1 MDNKD
6 AETNDVQEIEID
18 SRQELAR
25 ILRAGRSEKALS
37 IEDVAADSRISRY
50 FIEALEEAKFD
61 RLPEDVFVRG
71 FVRNLL
77 KIYEIESTKPTELLD
92 QILKTEKDGSDS
104 YAYEGRNKPNSVKI
118 TKRGNKP
125 FFRTKRFQPIPA
137 AILLIGLFIGSG
149 LGLTYY
155 FSQPEI
161 EVAKDEP
168 IKQKEVKTVK
178 KVITDEQ
185 IVFVRKNDI
194 ESPQP
199 TSQMPKKPQESGEI
213 VDIKVNSQVRL
224 RVSKDGGSWVTLFC
238 SFFAVFINFINIL
251 KGKGCFFFVFTC
263 SRDMPP
269 LIPSGYATISLDPA
283 ELKMILKI
291 VTSYDG
297 PRKRAKA
304 ERAII
309 PITIMTIIIS
319 TIVKPLS

>member
-224 RVSKDGGSWVTLFC
+224 RVSKDGGSWVSETLKPDVYQYRFQKELGLI
-238 SFFAVFINFINIL
+238 VFDAGSVEISYNGDELGVLGDKGVKKRVAFKTESL
-251 KGKGCFFFVFTC
+251 KKQ
-263 SRDMPP
+263 
-269 LIPSGYATISLDPA
+269 
-283 ELKMILKI
+283 
-291 VTSYDG
+291 
-297 PRKRAKA
+297 
-304 ERAII
+304 
-309 PITIMTIIIS
+309 
-319 TIVKPLS
+319 